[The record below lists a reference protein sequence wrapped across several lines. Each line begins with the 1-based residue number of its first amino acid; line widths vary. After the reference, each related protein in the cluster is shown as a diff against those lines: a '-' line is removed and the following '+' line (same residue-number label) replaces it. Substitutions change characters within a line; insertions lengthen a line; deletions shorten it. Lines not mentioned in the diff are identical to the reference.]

1 MLKLKIFA
9 NEALQMPETICEG
22 RTTVELLDPYLLQSP
37 VVGGYKIIYGRLRRA
52 ARYTGIPMWG
62 IQKNKALQSSAYL
75 ADALVRHGL
84 GEWIEFNES
93 EFNPATA
100 LSAVRNTHTAETR
113 KQAHAT
119 RRETLALMSPEEKA
133 AWGEAIREGHARKK
147 KQLTEEEI
155 EKLKQER
162 RAKRLAKKLEK
173 AIAEGRV
180 PASADEVPD
189 WFKFSKS

>member
-1 MLKLKIFA
+1 MLKLKVCA

-22 RTTVELLDPYLLQSP
+22 RTTIELLDPYLLQSP

-52 ARYTGIPMWG
+52 ARYTGVPMWG

-75 ADALVRHGL
+75 ADAFVKHGL
-84 GEWIEFNES
+84 AEWVEFDEAA
-93 EFNPATA
+93 FNPATA
-100 LSAVRNTHTAETR
+100 LSVVRNTHTEETR
-113 KQAHAT
+113 KKAHDT
-119 RRETLALMSPEEKA
+119 RRKTLAEQTPEERA
-133 AWGEAIREGHARKK
+133 AWGGAIKEGWARRK

-162 RAKRLAKKLEK
+162 KAKRLAKKLEK
-173 AIAEGRV
+173 AIAEGRA
-180 PASADEVPD
+180 PASADEVPE